1 MKLDYFDDSN
11 SDFFNQVFL
20 VVLQIPEGRVT
31 TYGAIAK
38 FLGAVKSSRVVG
50 YAMNAS
56 HKLEKN
62 IPAHRVVNRLGVLT
76 GKNHFNTSTEM
87 EEKLK
92 NEGIKIK
99 NDQIIQFKS
108 HFWDPSELNY

>member
-1 MKLDYFDDSN
+1 
-11 SDFFNQVFL
+11 
-20 VVLQIPEGRVT
+20 
-31 TYGAIAK
+31 
-38 FLGAVKSSRVVG
+38 
-50 YAMNAS
+50 MNAS
-56 HKLEKN
+56 HKLEKK